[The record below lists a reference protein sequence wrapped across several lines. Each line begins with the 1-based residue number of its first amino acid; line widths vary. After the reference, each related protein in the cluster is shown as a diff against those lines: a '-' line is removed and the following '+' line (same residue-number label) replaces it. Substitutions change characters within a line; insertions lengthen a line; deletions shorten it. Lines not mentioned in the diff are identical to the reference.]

1 MQGHL
6 RRSRVEKV
14 LNVVRGKGRSR
25 PAQGWAGEMSLR
37 VRIFLSCGLASNHAS
52 FASSPVFANICPKI
66 S

>member
-14 LNVVRGKGRSR
+14 LNVVKGKGRSR

-37 VRIFLSCGLASNHAS
+37 FRLFLSCGLASGPS
-52 FASSPVFANICPKI
+52 FASSPVSANICLI
-66 S
+66 L